1 MGEGH
6 LAWKMFLALARRVN
20 MHDAT
25 TSQSESNRMK
35 MFVPILGRCYLNSMQ
50 DILNSLTIGATVH
63 VKFFSNSGERDTAN
77 GVKKEL
83 FGVVVK
89 LPTFAST
96 TGQTVCTL
104 DTAKGPRSFPC
115 HTVSVLKVNG
125 ETIR

>member
-1 MGEGH
+1 
-6 LAWKMFLALARRVN
+6 
-20 MHDAT
+20 
-25 TSQSESNRMK
+25 
-35 MFVPILGRCYLNSMQ
+35 MQ

-89 LPTFAST
+89 LPTLAKT
-96 TGQTVCTL
+96 TEQVVCTL